1 MPPEERVYLDHNATT
16 PLLPEVRQALSRA
29 LDEGWGNPS
38 SHHWAGRSAKIQ
50 LDAGREGV
58 ATSIGAGV
66 AEIIFTSGA
75 SEADNLAIRGVCSGA
90 PGSRDTIVLT
100 AIEHPAVTAAA
111 AECASRGWRVVTV
124 GVDRDG
130 LLDLAALAA
139 AIGPRTALVSAMA
152 VNNETGAILPV
163 EKIGALA
170 RAAGARF
177 HCDAVQALGKIPVD
191 VVRWNADLLVLAAHK
206 CGGPKGVGALYVRRG
221 VQVAPLVLG
230 GSQERERRAGT
241 ENVAGIVGMGLACSL
256 AAQRQPEYAARL
268 APLRDRLESQILA
281 LVPRSTAHG
290 ARAPR
295 VANTSYVSFEGT
307 LGENLLL
314 SLDLE
319 GIAVSGGSACAS
331 GAMHPSKTL
340 EAMGVDAGSA
350 MGAVRF
356 SLGASSKDSDV
367 ERVLAVL
374 PSLVARERA
383 AAGKA
388 SAAC

>member
-38 SHHWAGRSAKIQ
+38 SHHWAGRSAKIH

-58 ATSIGAGV
+58 ATSIGASV
-66 AEIIFTSGA
+66 AEIVFTSGA

-130 LLDLAALAA
+130 LLDLGALAA

-163 EKIGALA
+163 EKIGVLA
-170 RAAGARF
+170 RDAGARF

-256 AAQRQPEYAARL
+256 AARRQTEYAARL

-281 LVPRSTAHG
+281 LVPRATAHG

-356 SLGASSKDSDV
+356 SLGASSTVSDV